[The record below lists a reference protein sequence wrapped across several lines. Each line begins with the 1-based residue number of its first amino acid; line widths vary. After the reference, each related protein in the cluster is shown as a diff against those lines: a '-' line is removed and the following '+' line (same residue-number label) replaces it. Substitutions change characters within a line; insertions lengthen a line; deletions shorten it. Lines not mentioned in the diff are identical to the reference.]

1 MSIFLQTFGRSAS
14 HTHTRIK
21 HQTCP
26 SSPLDSLLLTAASL
40 ASPCIHIYI
49 YIYIYTVDVECA
61 AFTKLHSFDAALS
74 LRQYAPQVL
83 VETDCGDS
91 LQAIHPFTT
100 SLLAPPTTP
109 STPPPN
115 RPLPNLTLPTLP
127 LTLPTPNPP
136 PIPPPSH
143 EPCHVTSQVKFY
155 LDAL

>member
-26 SSPLDSLLLTAASL
+26 SSPLDCCLLGLSLYTY
-40 ASPCIHIYI
+40 IYI

-61 AFTKLHSFDAALS
+61 AITQLHSCDAALS

>member
-21 HQTCP
+21 HQPCP
-26 SSPLDSLLLTAASL
+26 SSPLDCCLLRLSLTAA
-40 ASPCIHIYI
+40 
-49 YIYIYTVDVECA
+49 VDVECA